1 MQAVNT
7 ALIRAVL
14 NGHVEV
20 VILLLSLGVNK
31 EHHNKVKSEQW
42 CDNGYVVALISSIF
56 CDRLGIIK
64 FIQYDI

>member
-20 VILLLSLGVNK
+20 VTLLLSRGVDN
-31 EHHNKVKSEQW
+31 EHHNKVRSEHC
-42 CDNGYVVALISSIF
+42 CDNVYIVALISSVF
-56 CDRLGIIK
+56 FKTGWV
-64 FIQYDI
+64 